1 MKQTVEHVPI
11 AYGRDIAVGALLCCA
26 GKEVD
31 EPLLPM
37 RRVVASVVVVHNGRP
52 FSHGIRD
59 ITVTFQL
66 EPESE
71 KCRELIYI
79 LQTANCYMLTP
90 LVTIINA

>member
-1 MKQTVEHVPI
+1 MININQTVKHVPM
-11 AYGRDIAVGALLCCA
+11 ACGRDIAVGPLLCCA

-31 EPLLPM
+31 EPLLLM
-37 RRVVASVVVVHNGRP
+37 RRVVASIVVVHNGRP

-71 KCRELIYI
+71 KCR
-79 LQTANCYMLTP
+79 
-90 LVTIINA
+90 